1 MQNFRN
7 RMGWAL
13 SGALALVL
21 IATLARAIQ
30 AGPLDPPGPVGS
42 TMKTIGDL
50 VPSWH
55 QTLSSSGGCTSQR
68 FSCVMG
74 GAAVL
79 DNETGLVWEKTP
91 SNTAGENWF
100 AAQASCTSAS
110 TGSRLG
116 WRLPAV
122 EELQTLRDLS
132 TVDGLPSGHP
142 FSGVSGGFW
151 STSSGANDERNAQSL
166 TFPAEFGPP
175 QTAPKEFAVAGAW
188 CVRGGRG
195 DNAQTPSD
203 LNSWSKKL
211 PATGLDSCHTRRF
224 TCVLANNEGVL
235 DHETGLVWTRALKLY
250 TSTNHYFALSGCAN
264 ATEGN
269 VGGWRLPTAP
279 EMLSLQDPTQVNP
292 NPSLPLG
299 HPFIGS
305 VAVADLWWTSS
316 LPTDSPGIAYVVRL
330 EGPSAGQNAGTFTS
344 LTTAAVNVWCVR
356 GAVTQ

>member
-55 QTLSSSGGCTSQR
+55 QTLNSNGCGSAR
-68 FSCVMG
+68 WSCVMG

-91 SNTAGENWF
+91 SYTGDENWF
-100 AAQASCTSAS
+100 AAQASCTAAS
-110 TGSRLG
+110 TGDRFG

-122 EELQTLRDLS
+122 EELLSLRDAS
-132 TVDGLPSGHP
+132 TVDGLPAGHP
-142 FSGVSGGFW
+142 FLNTAGGSW
-151 STSSGANDERNAQSL
+151 SATVAFDDERNAQSL

-175 QTAPKEFAVAGAW
+175 QTVPKEFTVAGAW

-195 DNAQTPSD
+195 ENAQTPGD

-211 PATGLDSCHTRRF
+211 SATGLDICRTRRF
-224 TCVLANNEGVL
+224 TCVLNNDQGVL
-235 DHETGLVWTRALKLY
+235 DHETGLVWTRGATDFGAFDLQ
-250 TSTNHYFALSGCAN
+250 SGLSGCYGIN
-264 ATEGN
+264 TGG
-269 VGGWRLPTAP
+269 VSGWRLPTEA
-279 EMLSLQDPTQVNP
+279 ELLSLLDATVVNP
-292 NPSLPLG
+292 AFSVPNG
-299 HPFIGS
+299 HPFVGVS
-305 VAVADLWWTSS
+305 AYAFPWLSSQSAGPTTSYGVQFKGAVAGQPGSYVV
-316 LPTDSPGIAYVVRL
+316 LPTT
-330 EGPSAGQNAGTFTS
+330 GTWS
-344 LTTAAVNVWCVR
+344 VWCVR